1 MIKSIDRNKII
12 CYNKEKE
19 KMNNDEKEFVKS
31 RSRLDLKNDYVFKR
45 IFAKPENNQELKEFI
60 EAILGIQIG
69 KIEVKNPEITKNYA
83 DERLGVLDIRAQIDE
98 NTIIDVEMQVANV
111 STLVDRN
118 IGYGSRLI
126 AEDTRV
132 RQSYVSLK
140 KFISINILGEDLLER
155 STYHSVAHMKFE
167 DIEENKYVDMGYKEE
182 QELLTDKIEA
192 HYIELRKFI
201 KSKPGLSSKLEQW
214 LWLIVGEEAKVKKAS
229 EENKTIE
236 KVVED
241 LDEMSADE
249 NERLEAY
256 KRKLAIIDYNT
267 SIDLAHKEG
276 ERAQK
281 LKMAKK
287 LKEKGMALEEIMDIA
302 ELTKEEI
309 ENL

>member
-256 KRKLAIIDYNT
+256 KRKLAIIDYKT

>member
-1 MIKSIDRNKII
+1 
-12 CYNKEKE
+12 
-19 KMNNDEKEFVKS
+19 MNNDEKEFVKS

-126 AEDTRV
+126 AEDTRAGETYEG
-132 RQSYVSLK
+132 SK
-140 KFISINILGEDLLER
+140 KFISITILGENLLKR
-155 STYHSVAHMKFE
+155 NTYHSIVHLKFE
-167 DIEENKYVDMGYKEE
+167 NTEQNKQVDMGYVKE
-182 QELLTDKIEA
+182 QEILTDKIEI
-192 HYIELRKFI
+192 HYIELKKFL
-201 KSKPGLSSKLEQW
+201 KKNPEMNNKLEQW
-214 LWLIVGEEAKVKKAS
+214 LWLLIGEEEKIKMASKK
-229 EENKTIE
+229 NKTIE

-249 NERLEAY
+249 NERIEAY
-256 KRKLAIIDYNT
+256 KRKIAIWDYNVN
-267 SIDLAHKEG
+267 INEAKKEG
-276 ERAQK
+276 MESGLQQGAQNEK
-281 LKMAKK
+281 IEIAKK
-287 LKEKGMALEEIMDIA
+287 MKQKEIPIEEII
-302 ELTKEEI
+302 EITGLTKEEI
-309 ENL
+309 EKL

>member
-1 MIKSIDRNKII
+1 MDI
-12 CYNKEKE
+12 EE
-19 KMNNDEKEFVKS
+19 QQFVKS
-31 RSRLDLKNDYVFKR
+31 KSRLELTNDYVFKR
-45 IFAKPENNQELKEFI
+45 IFAKPENNKELKEFI
-60 EAILGIQIG
+60 EAILGIKIK
-69 KIEVKNPEITKNYA
+69 KIEVKNPEITKNYS
-83 DERLGVLDIRAQIDE
+83 DERLGVLDIRAHIDE
-98 NTIIDVEMQVANV
+98 KILLDVEMQVANV
-111 STLVDRN
+111 KTLVDRN

-132 RQSYVSLK
+132 GEKYVSLK
-140 KFISINILGEDLLER
+140 KFISINILGENLLER
-155 STYHSVAHMKFE
+155 NTYHSVAHMKFE

-276 ERAQK
+276 REEGERAQK

>member
-1 MIKSIDRNKII
+1 
-12 CYNKEKE
+12 
-19 KMNNDEKEFVKS
+19 MNNDEKEFVKS

-182 QELLTDKIEA
+182 QEMLTDKIEA
-192 HYIELRKFI
+192 HYIELNKFI
-201 KSKPGLSSKLEQW
+201 KSKPGLKSKLEQW
-214 LWLIVGEEAKVKKAS
+214 LWLLTGEDEKIKMAS

-236 KVVED
+236 KVVEE

-267 SIDLAHKEG
+267 SIDMAHKEG
-276 ERAQK
+276 EKIGRQEGEKAGRKAEQ
-281 LKMAKK
+281 LKIAKN
-287 LKEKGMALEEIMDIA
+287 LKEQGIEIDIIVKTTG
-302 ELTKEEI
+302 LTKQEVESI
-309 ENL
+309 